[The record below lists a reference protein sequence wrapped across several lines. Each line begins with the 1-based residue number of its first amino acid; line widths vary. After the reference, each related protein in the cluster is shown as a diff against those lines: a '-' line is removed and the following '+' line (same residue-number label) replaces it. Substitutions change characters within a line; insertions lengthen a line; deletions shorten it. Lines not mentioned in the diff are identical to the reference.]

1 MFVVHSVGCGSVV
14 SACVASN
21 GVVHSTSSVRILVIY
36 SFICEIDL
44 PGVPGVAWKKKKNRI
59 YCK

>member
-1 MFVVHSVGCGSVV
+1 VFVVQSVGCGSVV

-36 SFICEIDL
+36 SFICEIICCL
-44 PGVPGVAWKKKKNRI
+44 EKKKKNRI
-59 YCK
+59 

>member
-21 GVVHSTSSVRILVIY
+21 GVVHSTSRSSVRILVIY
-36 SFICEIDL
+36 SFISICCLEEEEEPYL
-44 PGVPGVAWKKKKNRI
+44 SK
-59 YCK
+59 